1 VEGLD
6 DGGELQRPLPSERT
20 MTSPLPQ
27 DMAAPV
33 VKLCTASDDFFG
45 SSTTHDM
52 CCICYKKHRS
62 VGGSGAS
69 AAATTSRP
77 VVRSACDPVAA
88 VPIAERLLAGFGN

>member
-1 VEGLD
+1 MSSFQPPGSA
-6 DGGELQRPLPSERT
+6 GGP
-20 MTSPLPQ
+20 
-27 DMAAPV
+27 
-33 VKLCTASDDFFG
+33 KLCAAAGCGFFG
-45 SSTTHDM
+45 SSATHDM

-88 VPIAERLLAGFGN
+88 VPIAERLLVGFGN